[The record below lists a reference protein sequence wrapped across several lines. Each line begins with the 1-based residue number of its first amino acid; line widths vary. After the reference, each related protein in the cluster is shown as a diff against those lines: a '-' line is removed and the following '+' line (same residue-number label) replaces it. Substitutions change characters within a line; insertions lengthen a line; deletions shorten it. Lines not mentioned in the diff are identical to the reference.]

1 MRTPLNPFQ
10 WLLTFK
16 NPGKERETTM
26 PDKPSEKEEEYFAK
40 LEFEKKRKLE
50 QKKHLEMA
58 GEEKRRLKDLHF
70 MRCPKCGMELVEV
83 SYKGIAVDKCSEC
96 EGIWLDAGEFEGASR
111 LEKSSLNKLFDV
123 FRK

>member
-1 MRTPLNPFQ
+1 
-10 WLLTFK
+10 
-16 NPGKERETTM
+16 M

-50 QKKHLEMA
+50 QKKHLEMEA
-58 GEEKRRLKDLHF
+58 EEKKRLKELHF

-83 SYKGIAVDKCSEC
+83 HYKGIAVDKCSEC
-96 EGIWLDAGEFEGASR
+96 EGVWLDVGEFESASR

>member
-1 MRTPLNPFQ
+1 
-10 WLLTFK
+10 
-16 NPGKERETTM
+16 M

-40 LEFEKKRKLE
+40 LEFERLRKLE
-50 QKKHLEMA
+50 QKKHLEMNEA
-58 GEEKRRLKDLHF
+58 EKKRLKDLHL

-83 SYKGIAVDKCSEC
+83 NYKGIAVDKCSEC
-96 EGIWLDAGEFEGASR
+96 EGIWLDAGEFESASR